1 MFGIYLLINIQ
12 VLFLFV
18 LWYMLFYI
26 FESEIVNCWVMSN
39 SLWHS
44 MDCGLPKVLCLW
56 DFPGKN
62 TGVGSHFLLQGIFL
76 TQRSNLLSY
85 IAGNSLPSKP
95 PGKPFYWDIIHIL
108 IILLTYNL
116 YTCHTFKWQFSV
128 YWCIRGIVQ
137 TCPESI
143 LEDV

>member
-12 VLFLFV
+12 VLFLVV

-39 SLWHS
+39 SLWPS

-62 TGVGSHFLLQGIFL
+62 TGVGSHFLLQGIFP

-108 IILLTYNL
+108 IILLTYNHLLMIPL
-116 YTCHTFKWQFSV
+116 YGYTIVYSRDLSSMDFSV
-128 YWCIRGIVQ
+128 VSGF
-137 TCPESI
+137 S
-143 LEDV
+143 